1 MKTKILTKNLH
12 LGDLERIIQEVAVL
26 LNNCVMQYGASFDVL
41 VWSLNNEIWYM
52 YIILD
57 WSSGGLL

>member
-26 LNNCVMQYGASFDVL
+26 LNNCVMQYGALFDVL
-41 VWSLNNEIWYM
+41 VWSLNNEMWYIYM
-52 YIILD
+52 ILD
-57 WSSGGLL
+57 WSNGGPL